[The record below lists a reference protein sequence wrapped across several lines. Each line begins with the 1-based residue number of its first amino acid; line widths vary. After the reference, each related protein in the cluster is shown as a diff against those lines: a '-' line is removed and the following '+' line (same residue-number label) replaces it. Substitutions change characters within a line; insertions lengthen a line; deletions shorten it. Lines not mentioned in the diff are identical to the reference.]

1 MNILLCE
8 SQYRTRSWVKALKKN
23 KNLFILSVLTE
34 EYKLFLDIGI
44 PKNKICNLNHKNL
57 NLEQKIS
64 KIKNFLNYFE
74 KNYSLNINKYILM
87 DRTLRTKKDNV
98 ILQYVY
104 NIITREIDFIKKN
117 KIQLIFMEATW
128 FHELILCKIAEKLKI
143 PVLVPVRDK
152 IISNKFYF
160 FYGENRENFFK
171 RPKRTARFNETNSQH
186 KTPYYDYLSKRNKI
200 TFNKIII
207 FFRLLR
213 LSILD
218 FNNPFIQAPFH
229 EQVSVKILS
238 IFRQIIFKFYLNF
251 YHPRIDEKFILI
263 PLHVQPEAGIDVIG
277 EKFSNQL
284 EFIRQI
290 ARTTPVNFKIYVK
303 EHPHDFGRRRLNFY
317 NSLKEIPLVKLI
329 NPNFSNKTLIQNAEL
344 IISVAGTTSLEAS
357 IIGKKAVTA
366 AKSQFNKIMIK
377 PKFDPFN
384 QEVNELVNSPIK
396 PNLYKNKNYL
406 RSLQRNLFEGKIMD
420 SKVDRS
426 VMDNENIQKLR
437 KAFNEVINFYKHN
450 K

>member
-8 SQYRTRSWVKALKKN
+8 SHYRSRSWVKALEKN
-23 KNLFILSVLTE
+23 KSLYILSVLTE
-34 EYKLFLDIGI
+34 EYNLFLERGI
-44 PKNKICNLNHKNL
+44 PKNKICNLNPNNL
-57 NLEQKIS
+57 KLNQKIS
-64 KIKNFLNYFE
+64 KIITFLNGFE

-104 NIITREIDFIKKN
+104 NIIKRELEFIKKN

-128 FHELILCKIAEKLKI
+128 FHELILCKIADKLKI

-152 IISNKFYF
+152 IISDKFYF

-171 RPKRTARFNETNSQH
+171 RPKHTKKIQENNSKQ
-186 KTPYYDYLSKRNKI
+186 KTPYYDYFSKRNKMTI
-200 TFNKIII
+200 NKIII

-218 FNNPFIQAPFH
+218 YNNPFIQAPFH
-229 EQVSVKILS
+229 KQISTKISS

-251 YHPRIDEKFILI
+251 YNPKFDEKFILI

-290 ARTTPVNFKIYVK
+290 ARTTPVNLKIYVK
-303 EHPHDFGRRRLNFY
+303 EHPHDFGRRKLNFY
-317 NSLKEIPLVKLI
+317 KSLEEIPSVKLI
-329 NPNFSNKTLIQNAEL
+329 NPDFSNKILIQNAEL

-357 IIGKKAVTA
+357 ILGKKAVTA

-377 PKFDPFN
+377 PSFDPFN
-384 QEVNELVNSPIK
+384 QEVNELVNNLIK
-396 PNLYKNKNYL
+396 PNPYKNKLYL
-406 RSLQRNLFEGKIMD
+406 KNLQENLFEGKIMD
-420 SKVDRS
+420 SKVDKS
-426 VMDNENIQKLR
+426 VMDHENIQKLQD
-437 KAFNEVINFYKHN
+437 AFNEVINFYKLN

>member
-8 SQYRTRSWVKALKKN
+8 SHYRSRSWAKALEEN

-34 EYKLFLDIGI
+34 EYNLFLDNGI
-44 PKNKICNLNHKNL
+44 PKNKICNLNPKNL
-57 NLEQKIS
+57 KLEHDIS
-64 KIKNFLNYFE
+64 KIMTFLNDFE
-74 KNYSLNINKYILM
+74 KDFSLNINKYILM

-98 ILQYVY
+98 ILNYVY
-104 NIITREIDFIKKN
+104 NIIKCEIDFIKKN

-128 FHELILCKIAEKLKI
+128 FHELILCKIAEKFKI

-152 IISNKFYF
+152 IISDTFYF

-171 RPKRTARFNETNSQH
+171 RQSQIKKIKENNSQQ
-186 KTPYYDYLSKRNKI
+186 KTPYYDYFSKRNKM

-229 EQVSVKILS
+229 KQISVKILS
-238 IFRQIIFKFYLNF
+238 ICRQIIFKFYLNF
-251 YHPRIDEKFILI
+251 YHPRFDEKFILI

-303 EHPHDFGRRRLNFY
+303 EHPHDFGRRNLNFY
-317 NSLKEIPLVKLI
+317 KSLNEIPLVKLI
-329 NPNFSNKTLIQNAEL
+329 NPNFSNKILIQNAEL

-366 AKSQFNKIMIK
+366 AKSQFHKIMIK

-384 QEVNELVNSPIK
+384 QEVNELVNSLIQ
-396 PNLYKNKNYL
+396 PNPYKNKNYL
-406 RSLQRNLFEGKIMD
+406 RNLQRNLFEGKIMD
-420 SKVDRS
+420 SKVDKS
-426 VMDNENIQKLR
+426 VMNDENIQKLR
-437 KAFNEVINFYKHN
+437 KAFNEVINFYKQS

>member
-8 SQYRTRSWVKALKKN
+8 SHYRSRSWEKSRKTKLYIFFQFLLKNIIYSLKQVFQ
-23 KNLFILSVLTE
+23 KS
-34 EYKLFLDIGI
+34 
-44 PKNKICNLNHKNL
+44 KICNLNPNNL
-57 NLEQKIS
+57 KLNQKIS
-64 KIKNFLNYFE
+64 KIITFLNDFE
-74 KNYSLNINKYILM
+74 KDYSLNINKYILM

-104 NIITREIDFIKKN
+104 NIIIREIEFIKKN

-128 FHELILCKIAEKLKI
+128 FHELILCKIADKLKI

-152 IISNKFYF
+152 IISDKFYF

-171 RPKRTARFNETNSQH
+171 RPKHTKKIKENNSKQ
-186 KTPYYDYLSKRNKI
+186 KTPYYDYFSKRNKMTI
-200 TFNKIII
+200 NKIII

-218 FNNPFIQAPFH
+218 YNNPFIQAPFH
-229 EQVSVKILS
+229 KQISTKISS

-251 YHPRIDEKFILI
+251 YNPKFDEKFILI

-290 ARTTPVNFKIYVK
+290 ARTTPVNLKIYVK
-303 EHPHDFGRRRLNFY
+303 EHPHDFGRRKLNFY
-317 NSLKEIPLVKLI
+317 KSLEEIPSVKLI
-329 NPNFSNKTLIQNAEL
+329 NPDFSNKILIQNAEL

-357 IIGKKAVTA
+357 ILGKKAVTA

-377 PKFDPFN
+377 PSFDPFN
-384 QEVNELVNSPIK
+384 QEVNELVNNLIK
-396 PNLYKNKNYL
+396 PNPYKNKLYL
-406 RSLQRNLFEGKIMD
+406 KNLQENLFEGKIMD
-420 SKVDRS
+420 SKVDKS
-426 VMDNENIQKLR
+426 VMDHENIQKLQY
-437 KAFNEVINFYKHN
+437 AFNEVINFYKH
-450 K
+450 